1 MTRRRKVDASKVIE
15 AVESGRLSKDVMD
28 SFGLE
33 KPSPA
38 YSRRGRRGRRGRGA
52 GTGAVI
58 TESLGDITISKRGS
72 LVLPKALVEEL
83 GFGLDDVFVARKTK
97 AGLLLKPINTTR

>member
-28 SFGLE
+28 GYGLE
-33 KPSPA
+33 KPAPP
-38 YSRRGRRGRRGRGA
+38 SRRGRRGRRGSGA
-52 GTGAVI
+52 GVGGVSEVLADV
-58 TESLGDITISKRGS
+58 TISKRGS

-83 GFGLDDVFVARKTK
+83 GFRMDDVFIARKTK
-97 AGLLLKPINTTR
+97 AGIILKPV